1 MASMDRQK
9 LVEDKKQE
17 LLRRIAEKKK
27 NSQTIQPPLPSSY
40 GGAIQIIQ
48 NPAPSGPKM
57 FVNDGNFLA
66 RFQAMQQQ
74 QKTQEANSSSTATTG
89 AASSSDCRPTVSM
102 KLTTVKKSTPAK
114 PARPDVFETPEEIE
128 ENGNLKYLK
137 LRFLLAWYLK
147 GLDCSHT
154 FVFGVILISLNAW
167 KCSDE
172 RYN

>member
-1 MASMDRQK
+1 MDRQK

-27 NSQTIQPPLPSSY
+27 NSQTTQPPLPSSY
-40 GGAIQIIQ
+40 GGATQIIQ
-48 NPAPSGPKM
+48 NPAPSAPKM

-137 LRFLLAWYLK
+137 LRSLLAWYLK
-147 GLDCSHT
+147 
-154 FVFGVILISLNAW
+154 VLIAAIPL
-167 KCSDE
+167 CLV
-172 RYN
+172 

>member
-27 NSQTIQPPLPSSY
+27 SSQTTQPPLPSSY
-40 GGAIQIIQ
+40 GGATQIIQ

-137 LRFLLAWYLK
+137 LRSLLAWYLK
-147 GLDCSHT
+147 
-154 FVFGVILISLNAW
+154 VLIAAIPL
-167 KCSDE
+167 CLV
-172 RYN
+172 

>member
-27 NSQTIQPPLPSSY
+27 NSQTTQPPLPSSY
-40 GGAIQIIQ
+40 GGATQIIQ

-114 PARPDVFETPEEIE
+114 PGRPDVFETPEEIE

-137 LRFLLAWYLK
+137 LRSLLAWYLK
-147 GLDCSHT
+147 
-154 FVFGVILISLNAW
+154 VLIAAIPL
-167 KCSDE
+167 CLV
-172 RYN
+172 

>member
-27 NSQTIQPPLPSSY
+27 NSQTTQPPLPSSY
-40 GGAIQIIQ
+40 GGATQIIQ
-48 NPAPSGPKM
+48 NPAPSAPKM

-137 LRFLLAWYLK
+137 LRSLLAWYLK
-147 GLDCSHT
+147 
-154 FVFGVILISLNAW
+154 VLIAAIPL
-167 KCSDE
+167 CLV
-172 RYN
+172 

>member
-27 NSQTIQPPLPSSY
+27 NNQTTQPPLPSSY
-40 GGAIQIIQ
+40 GGATQIIQ

-74 QKTQEANSSSTATTG
+74 QKTQEANSSSTTTTA
-89 AASSSDCRPTVSM
+89 AASSSDWRPTVSM

-137 LRFLLAWYLK
+137 LRSLLAWYLK

-154 FVFGVILISLNAW
+154 FVFGVILISLNA
-167 KCSDE
+167 
-172 RYN
+172 